1 MYFAIISDKKEL
13 TLKEIKS
20 MLPNI
25 TDIKYLNENI
35 ITFNTSDE
43 IEKLMDSG
51 SVIKR
56 GEVIPYQ
63 HFEQELGS
71 IKLLWCNKK
80 DFAIKLKKK
89 LKIKRFKTT
98 TLINTDREVREKG
111 RELIKIWNFYGLVE
125 GYQNI
130 PLYEK
135 IDFEKPARSMQM
147 GMMPAK
153 LTHIMLNIWI
163 NIKNTQSCHAEPVEA
178 SKNPKNTLIYDPFA
192 GSGTTCFLANYFWY
206 ESVWSDIKTQYFAE
220 NIDWRKKQA
229 DFIADKRIQ
238 IFNHDST
245 QNYSHEEKAF
255 FTDKTPIIIT
265 EGRLGPIVNSTT
277 TTKSIQKYQKQVEE
291 LYTTFLI
298 KIQQNFW
305 TIPMVFTIPY
315 YLNNTSSEITNTLDK
330 TLQHLSTE
338 LGRNYDEVSE
348 IYARANQQVGRKII
362 ILH

>member
-20 MLPNI
+20 ILPNI
-25 TDIKYLNENI
+25 TAIKQLNENL
-35 ITFNTSDE
+35 ITFDTSDE

-51 SVIKR
+51 SVIKWGR
-56 GEVIPYQ
+56 VIPYQ
-63 HFEQELGS
+63 HF
-71 IKLLWCNKK
+71 
-80 DFAIKLKKK
+80 
-89 LKIKRFKTT
+89 T

-111 RELIKIWNFYGLVE
+111 RELIKIGNFYGLVE

-153 LTHIMLNIWI
+153 LTHIMLNIGLSFL
-163 NIKNTQSCHAEPVEA
+163 NPPYEGGHP
-178 SKNPKNTLIYDPFA
+178 SKAREGGIIYDPFA
-192 GSGTTCFLANYFWY
+192 GSGTTCFLANYFGY
-206 ESVWSDIKTQYFAE
+206 ESIGSDIKTQYFAE
-220 NIDWRKKQA
+220 NIDWWKKQA

-238 IFNHDST
+238 IFNHDIT
-245 QNYSHEEKAF
+245 QNYTNEGKAF
-255 FTDKTPIIIT
+255 FSDKTPIIIT

-298 KIQQNFW
+298 KIQQDFG

-315 YLNNTSSEITNTLDK
+315 YLKTNSNTSNNTTTEISNTLDK
-330 TLQHLSTE
+330 TLENLSTE
-338 LGRNYDEVSE
+338 LGRNYDEISE
-348 IYARANQQVGRKII
+348 VYARANQQVGRKII
-362 ILH
+362 ILN